1 MSIGGAVTL
10 HSDPAR
16 RGHPHADG
24 PAWRGLWRQALL
36 GLCVLLVCA
45 GCTHRAPAPAAAT
58 ATVAAAP
65 PAPVTARA
73 AATSPPPDAAVAET
87 APRGAGP
94 VVFVSPRHGYTVT
107 LPCCWVGMPTTALNI
122 EEALSN
128 VLQTPA
134 APNAQ
139 THTREAHKDEADPPL
154 VDDLA
159 EALELV
165 AVLPAAGAG
174 GAPQAQLTVSVLA
187 GRGLT
192 LDQYLAATAAEL
204 NAIANTEVQAARL
217 DDALR
222 ADGLPV
228 AVIEYRTAAARP
240 VAGLQIAFYL
250 DDLTHLAVLT
260 FTTDEALY
268 TGLAAGFA
276 DIARQVTLAGAPG
289 SPAPG

>member
-1 MSIGGAVTL
+1 MIL
-10 HSDPAR
+10 RSDSTR
-16 RGHPHADG
+16 RGRPHTDG
-24 PAWRGLWRQALL
+24 RAWRGLWRQALL
-36 GLCVLLVCA
+36 GLCVLLICA
-45 GCTHRAPAPAAAT
+45 GCTRRAPAAAPT
-58 ATVAAAP
+58 AVTTVTAP
-65 PAPVTARA
+65 PAAITAHAAAASPTPRA
-73 AATSPPPDAAVAET
+73 AAAAT
-87 APRGAGP
+87 APRGDGP

-128 VLQTPA
+128 VLQTPT
-134 APNAQ
+134 APNDQA
-139 THTREAHKDEADPPL
+139 RSDEADPPL
-154 VDDLA
+154 AADLA

-165 AVLPAAGAG
+165 AILPAAGAG

-187 GRGLT
+187 SRGLT

-204 NAIANTEVQAARL
+204 SAITNTGVQATRL
-217 DDALR
+217 DDTLR

-268 TGLAAGFA
+268 AGLAADFA
-276 DIARQVTLAGAPG
+276 DIARQVTLASAPG
-289 SPAPG
+289 